1 MKAVT
6 DATPLIAANAV
17 AFDTETTGLDVKEAR
32 ILQLGGMA
40 LVEGRL
46 RADDAFETLVDP
58 GVPIPPRST
67 AIHGITGQML
77 RTAPDFADA
86 WQRFEEYRSGRLLV
100 GYALGFD
107 LAVLEREAHRAGL
120 LWQAPRTLCVRML
133 AGIVNPDLP
142 DASLDAIAAWL
153 EVETSGRHSA
163 LADARIA
170 GEVFTALAPHLAGR
184 GIRTVAEAERASSL
198 RSQAL
203 RQQAEAG
210 WSEPFLRRNGAS
222 RHALEAIDPYAF
234 SHRVAEAA
242 SAEPVIARDDISVQ
256 EAACIMAERRI
267 SSLLLSSDGA
277 PGGPAE
283 RYAIVTERDVLRAV
297 ASSGGTALAGPVSGI
312 AAGPLIA
319 IEGSAFFYR
328 ALGLMNRRKIR
339 HLGVSDADG
348 RLAGVISARDFLKF
362 RAGAAVDLQARIEN
376 AGTPADL
383 AGAWSRVA
391 VVASALLDEE
401 IDTRSI
407 TEIISGV
414 LCAMT
419 ARACE
424 MALHDMEAAGEGKP
438 PCAFAVMVLGSG
450 GRGESLLAPDQDNAL
465 IFAEGEPDGPQD
477 RWFAELGARFADH
490 LHAAAIPLCKGGV
503 MARNV
508 LWRGSAETWRQRVD
522 EWVTKARPQDLLNVD
537 IFYDLR
543 AVHGDE
549 RLVSALSAH
558 AWKRGSEQIEFA
570 KLLGESVR
578 DMNNPF
584 TLFGGFR
591 LEEGRVDLKMHGLFP
606 IAAMARALAIR
617 HHLPRASTRARLEAL
632 AEHPGMPRNDLLA
645 LRDAHRFFLTLV
657 LEQQVDDIALGI
669 PLSNNVAPE
678 RLTARQQKTLK
689 DALKSVAII
698 PQLVRNA
705 MFVNG

>member
-1 MKAVT
+1 
-6 DATPLIAANAV
+6 
-17 AFDTETTGLDVKEAR
+17 
-32 ILQLGGMA
+32 
-40 LVEGRL
+40 
-46 RADDAFETLVDP
+46 
-58 GVPIPPRST
+58 
-67 AIHGITGQML
+67 
-77 RTAPDFADA
+77 
-86 WQRFEEYRSGRLLV
+86 
-100 GYALGFD
+100 
-107 LAVLEREAHRAGL
+107 
-120 LWQAPRTLCVRML
+120 
-133 AGIVNPDLP
+133 
-142 DASLDAIAAWL
+142 
-153 EVETSGRHSA
+153 
-163 LADARIA
+163 
-170 GEVFTALAPHLAGR
+170 
-184 GIRTVAEAERASSL
+184 
-198 RSQAL
+198 
-203 RQQAEAG
+203 
-210 WSEPFLRRNGAS
+210 
-222 RHALEAIDPYAF
+222 
-234 SHRVAEAA
+234 
-242 SAEPVIARDDISVQ
+242 
-256 EAACIMAERRI
+256 
-267 SSLLLSSDGA
+267 
-277 PGGPAE
+277 
-283 RYAIVTERDVLRAV
+283 
-297 ASSGGTALAGPVSGI
+297 
-312 AAGPLIA
+312 
-319 IEGSAFFYR
+319 
-328 ALGLMNRRKIR
+328 MNRRKIR

-465 IFAEGEPDGPQD
+465 IFAEGEADGPQD

-503 MARNV
+503 MARNAV
-508 LWRGSAETWRQRVD
+508 WRGSAETWRQRVD

-617 HHLPRASTRARLEAL
+617 HHLPCASTRARLEAL